1 MIAIL
6 RFINTSTGWTVYDAV
21 VWLIMTGAAEPG
33 VHRVQV
39 HPHILPGKEAKPV
52 PSQDL
57 VLIYAPPD
65 LQTFRRPCINKC
77 HFDIIIKS

>member
-1 MIAIL
+1 MFISLFIL
-6 RFINTSTGWTVYDAV
+6 LLKYINTSTGWTVYDAV

-52 PSQDL
+52 PSKYL
-57 VLIYAPPD
+57 VLIHICTPRSSDYPSP
-65 LQTFRRPCINKC
+65 LNKQMP
-77 HFDIIIKS
+77 F